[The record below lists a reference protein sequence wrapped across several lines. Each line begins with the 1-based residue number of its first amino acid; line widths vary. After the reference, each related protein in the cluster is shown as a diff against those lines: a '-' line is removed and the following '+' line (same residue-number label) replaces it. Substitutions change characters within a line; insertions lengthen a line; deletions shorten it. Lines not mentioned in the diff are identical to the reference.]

1 MEKWKIFTLCISLI
15 NLFSLPAFGWIKV
28 YEKNGVVYI
37 VGEGEKRFK
46 KPKVKK
52 VNYIKERARYYARKY
67 GIPENLFLNLVKAE
81 SNFDPKAVSSK
92 GAKGLCQLMPDT
104 AKMLG
109 VKNIFDVDENLEAGA
124 RYLKM
129 LYEKYKD
136 WKLALA
142 AYNAG
147 SGAVDRYGSIPP
159 YKETQN
165 YVRRILEKKKNY
177 NRTRKKYRIVMQKV
191 GNTVIIS
198 QQYIE

>member
-1 MEKWKIFTLCISLI
+1 MEKWKVFTLCISLI
-15 NLFSLPAFGWIKV
+15 NLFSLPASGWIKV

-37 VGEGEKRFK
+37 LGEGKKRFEEIEI
-46 KPKVKK
+46 KK
-52 VNYIKERARYYARKY
+52 VNYIKEKARYYARKY
-67 GIPENLFLNLVKAE
+67 GIPENLFLNLIKAE
-81 SNFDPKAVSSK
+81 SNFNPGAVSSR

-109 VKNIFDVDENLEAGA
+109 VRNVFDVDENLEAGA

-129 LYEKYKD
+129 LYKKYKN

-165 YVRRILEKKKNY
+165 YVRRILERKENHSR
-177 NRTRKKYRIVMQKV
+177 NRRKYKIVMKKI